1 MNRTIFTIAI
11 RAVPTL
17 ISVIMLIIFIL
28 PFSHGIINIGNL
40 FGAAFSAFCAALFV
54 FYEKFFALAKRLQ
67 QSGAGRVC
75 LIAAAVLTAAFIIYA
90 SIVSV
95 LMVKAASDRPKN
107 GNTVLIVLGCK
118 VRDGEPSGMLRRRLD
133 AAYDFLSENNEA
145 VAVLSGG
152 QGSDEIISEA
162 QCMKNY
168 LVKKGISP
176 ERLYMEDKSSS
187 TEENLK
193 FSAELIERECL
204 DGEVTIVTDGYHQL
218 RAELLAGKFD
228 IEPYN
233 ISAPTESW
241 LLPTYWVREWFGLA
255 YYGIFKG

>member
-1 MNRTIFTIAI
+1 MNRTIFTIAV

-28 PFSHGIINIGNL
+28 PFSHGIVNIGNI
-40 FGAAFSAFCAALFV
+40 FGAAASAFCAALFA
-54 FYEKFFALAKRLQ
+54 FYGNFSTLVKRLW

-75 LIAAAVLTAAFIIYA
+75 LTAAAFLTAAFIIYA

-95 LMVKAASDRPKN
+95 FMVRAANDRPKN

-133 AAYDFLSENNEA
+133 ASYDFLSENSGA

-193 FSAELIERECL
+193 FSSELIERERL
-204 DGEVTIVTDGYHQL
+204 GGEITIVTDGYHQL
-218 RAELLAGKFD
+218 RAELIAGKFD

-233 ISAPTESW
+233 ISAPTELW

>member
-1 MNRTIFTIAI
+1 MNRTILTIAI

-17 ISVIMLIIFIL
+17 IFVIMLILFIL
-28 PFSHGIINIGNL
+28 PFSHGIVNIGNI
-40 FGAAFSAFCAALFV
+40 FGAVTSAFCASLFV
-54 FYEKFFALAKRLQ
+54 FYEKFFALVKQLR
-67 QSGAGRVC
+67 QSRAGRVC
-75 LIAAAVLTAAFIIYA
+75 LTAAAVLTAAFIIYA
-90 SIVSV
+90 LVVSV
-95 LMVKAASDRPKN
+95 FMEKAANDRPKN

-133 AAYDFLSENNEA
+133 AAYDFLSENGEA

-176 ERLYMEDKSSS
+176 ERLYMEDRSSS

-193 FSAELIERECL
+193 FSSELIERERL
-204 DGEVTIVTDGYHQL
+204 GGEITIVTDGYHQL
-218 RAELLAGKFD
+218 RAELLAGKLG
-228 IEPYN
+228 IEPFN